1 MHGPTCTCWAKLTPF
16 LFKITE
22 LVTTKITELV
32 TAKITELVTADIT
45 AAVTARVPALVLPE
59 FAFDVE
65 RTVGPGS
72 LPSTR

>member
-1 MHGPTCTCWAKLTPF
+1 

-32 TAKITELVTADIT
+32 TAKVTELVTADIT

-65 RTVGPGS
+65 RGGPWV
-72 LPSTR
+72 LAFYPLVQPSSIIHWSK